1 MYLLKL
7 LLNIVVLF
15 AMAFLLFY
23 IYVRTWNEKASV
35 FFKRCAF
42 VLSVLYIL
50 GLHFVS
56 FIFINIVV
64 LNILATYSFIKHGR
78 LLNQYK
84 PHAEEAK

>member
-15 AMAFLLFY
+15 AIAFLLFY

-42 VLSVLYIL
+42 VLIVLYIL
-50 GLHFVS
+50 GLHFIS
-56 FIFINIVV
+56 CIFINIVV
-64 LNILATYSFIKHGR
+64 LNILATYAFVKHGR

-84 PHAEEAK
+84 PHTEEIH

>member
-15 AMAFLLFY
+15 AIAFLLFY
-23 IYVRTWNEKASV
+23 IYVRTWNEKASAFV
-35 FFKRCAF
+35 KRCAF
-42 VLSVLYIL
+42 VLIVLYTL
-50 GLHFVS
+50 GLHFIS

-78 LLNQYK
+78 FLNQYK
-84 PHAEEAK
+84 PHMDGIH